1 MAGEASGIAYIGVDV
16 GGTHTDVSAVIG
28 ARTER
33 GKALTTYDDFSRG
46 VLNALTVA
54 AENHELTLREL
65 LGGTRLIVNGT
76 TVVTNAITTLQG
88 SPVGVIV
95 TGGFRDRFR
104 FGGGPR
110 RTEFDDHLQTNLPD
124 LAARTAIVEVPE
136 RINYAG
142 EVVVALDEARLRE
155 QVTYLVDEERVEAIS
170 VCFLSSF
177 ANPAHELRAEAIISE
192 MHPEMFVTVSHKVFP
207 VLGENRR
214 WTTTVLNSFVQKRA
228 QLYLDSLSERLR
240 EAGLKG
246 GLVFSQGLGGG
257 INLDRAKAF
266 PLGLLGSGPA
276 GGAVGASA
284 LAKRMGKDHILLGD
298 MGGTSFDTGIII
310 DGEIRIEKNLDI
322 GQFQTGVNVMDVVS
336 VGAGGGS
343 IAWVGERGVPQVG
356 PQSAGSEPGPVA
368 YGMGG
373 TEPTVTDAMVM
384 MGFIDPERYL
394 GGRFEL
400 YPDKAGEA
408 LAQTLAQ
415 RFGWSTEEAAT
426 AVHDLVIVNM
436 ANAVRE
442 ISVEK
447 GHDPRDFT
455 FLAYGGTLPLFAV
468 QIAER
473 LGISE
478 VVIPQNS
485 SVFCALGLLSTDF
498 VMRYDQTVSWDL
510 SNAEGVDGVNQTAA
524 QMIAHGVGQMRE
536 DGFADA
542 QIEVAR
548 SADFRFVGQA
558 YELNMPLPDRPLEA
572 DDAPQL
578 AEQFYE
584 LYERTYG
591 EGTAWQGVP
600 EMLLNYVVTVVGRQ
614 ERPELT
620 THDVS
625 ETSAQDMQLGTRRVY
640 LPSEKAYAE
649 IPIYADDRF
658 TAGSQITGPAIVD
671 ATDTTIFVPPGTTA
685 RRDQFMNYVLT
696 SNGASK

>member
-1 MAGEASGIAYIGVDV
+1 MAADPVASAYIGVDV
-16 GGTHTDVSAVIG
+16 GGTHTDVSVVIG
-28 ARTER
+28 GRVER

-46 VLNALTVA
+46 MLDALAVA
-54 AENHELTLREL
+54 AERHELSLEDL
-65 LGGTRLIVNGT
+65 LGRTQLFVNGT

-95 TGGFRDRFR
+95 TAGFRDRFR

-110 RTEFDDHLQTNLPD
+110 RTEFDDHLQTNFPD
-124 LAARTAIVEVPE
+124 LVSRTAIVEVPE
-136 RINYAG
+136 RVNYAG
-142 EVVVALDEARLRE
+142 EVVVELDQEVLRE
-155 QVTYLVDEERVEAIS
+155 RVTYLAEEEKVDAIS

-177 ANPAHELRAEAIISE
+177 ANPEHELKAEEIIRE
-192 MHPEMFVTVSHKVFP
+192 MYPDMFVTVSHKVFP

-214 WTTTVLNSFVQKRA
+214 WTTTVLNSFVQKGA
-228 QLYLDSLSERLR
+228 QIYLDSVSERLR

-257 INLDRAKAF
+257 ISLDRAKAF

-310 DGEIRIEKNLDI
+310 DGEIRVEKNLDI
-322 GQFQTGVNVMDVVS
+322 GLFQTGVNVMDVVS

-356 PQSAGSEPGPVA
+356 PRSAGSTPGPVA

-373 TEPTVTDAMVM
+373 TEPTVTDAMVT

-394 GGRFEL
+394 GGRVSL
-400 YPDKAGEA
+400 HADKAAES
-408 LAQTLAQ
+408 LKNTLGD
-415 RFGWSTEEAAT
+415 RFGWSIEEAAT

-447 GHDPRDFT
+447 GHDPRNFT

-468 QIAER
+468 QIADR
-473 LGISE
+473 LGIAE

-510 SNAEGVDGVNQTAA
+510 SNTDGVEAVNETAE
-524 QMIAHGVGQMRE
+524 QMIKFGIQQMRDE
-536 DGFADA
+536 GFSDE

-558 YELNMPLPDRPLEA
+558 YELNMPLPNRPLKA
-572 DDAPQL
+572 DDAPGL
-578 AEQFYE
+578 AKQFYE

-600 EMLLNYVVTVVGRQ
+600 EMLLNYIVTVVGRQ
-614 ERPELT
+614 DRPELT
-620 THDVS
+620 TYPLRPSS
-625 ETSAQDMQLGTRRVY
+625 EEEMRLRTRRVY
-640 LPSEKAYAE
+640 LPSDKAYAE
-649 IPIYADDRF
+649 IPIYADERF
-658 TAGSQITGPAIVD
+658 TAGSEVTGPAIID
-671 ATDTTIFVPPGTTA
+671 ASDTTIFVPPGTA
-685 RRDQFMNYVLT
+685 VRRDEFMNYVLT
-696 SNGASK
+696 SNGASR